1 MLRQVL
7 QGTAHA
13 STTQNVIS
21 PVQPS
26 ETGSHPETTLGQ
38 NQLAPSL
45 PSTLQDWVQYPAL
58 QSVAPTIPSPNAILR
73 SRKERNMDDRS
84 EEDVLLTDAAIGGSM
99 RDMLYRDE
107 EERLRLERAPS
118 LSNGF
123 GAVSVPSSPVE
134 LIGLSGSVR
143 ARNSDVPLPARRG
156 DALSSFPDPVDLG
169 YCTEAEGKY
178 LFET

>member
-1 MLRQVL
+1 MLRQAL
-7 QGTAHA
+7 QGAAHA

-38 NQLAPSL
+38 NQLPHSI
-45 PSTLQDWVQYPAL
+45 PSTLQDWVQNPAL
-58 QSVAPTIPSPNAILR
+58 QSVAPTIPSPNAIPR

-123 GAVSVPSSPVE
+123 GAVSVPSSPVRT
-134 LIGLSGSVR
+134 GLSGSVR

-178 LFET
+178 LFEM